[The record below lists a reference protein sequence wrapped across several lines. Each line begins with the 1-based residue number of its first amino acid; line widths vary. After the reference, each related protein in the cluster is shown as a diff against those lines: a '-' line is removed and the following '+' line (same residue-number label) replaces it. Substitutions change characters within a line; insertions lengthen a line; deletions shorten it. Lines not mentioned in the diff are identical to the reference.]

1 MVADNAARQ
10 IASVPSVRIMT
21 YNIHRWAGHDRRVD
35 IDRLAEI
42 IRSAHADIVGLNEV
56 IHPVVHCGRTRDYLA
71 ELAACLR
78 MHFVFGP
85 SGWVDHGPNWHG
97 PQGNALLSRYPF
109 EVVVNRLL
117 PRLPTTKQRALLGAR
132 VAAGPAAGLT
142 AFVTHLDHAFE
153 GTRLW
158 QVQGVLA
165 EAARWGPHFIAG
177 DFNTPAFD
185 GHYGRHFL
193 PPVLRWMRRAG
204 YEDAFR
210 AVGEGAGRTFP
221 ARAPVFRIDFLFFPK
236 TWARGVQ
243 RAHAL
248 DSVSV
253 LHASDHRPVVVD
265 WAWPEPIGRP
275 RHLCSEGACGF

>member
-1 MVADNAARQ
+1 MLQGSYVVADNAARQ
-10 IASVPSVRIMT
+10 PASVQSVRIMT
-21 YNIHRWAGHDRRVD
+21 YNIHRWAGHDRRVALD
-35 IDRLAEI
+35 QLAEI
-42 IRSAHADIVGLNEV
+42 IRSTHADLVGLNEV
-56 IHPVVHCGRTRDYLA
+56 IHPVVRRGRTWDYLA
-71 ELAACLR
+71 ELAARLR

-85 SGWVDHGPNWHG
+85 SGWTDHGPDWYG

-109 EVVVNRLL
+109 EAVINRPL

-132 VAAGPAAGLT
+132 MAAGPAAGLT

-158 QVQGVLA
+158 QIQGVLA

-185 GHYGRHFL
+185 GRYSRHFL

-204 YEDAFR
+204 YEDAFHV
-210 AVGEGAGRTFP
+210 VGEGIGRTFP
-221 ARAPVFRIDFLFFPK
+221 AHAPVFRIDFLFFPRV
-236 TWARGVQ
+236 WAQGIR
-243 RAHAL
+243 RAHTL
-248 DSVSV
+248 DSASV

-265 WAWPEPIGRP
+265 WAWPEPAGRL
-275 RHLCSEGACGF
+275 RYI